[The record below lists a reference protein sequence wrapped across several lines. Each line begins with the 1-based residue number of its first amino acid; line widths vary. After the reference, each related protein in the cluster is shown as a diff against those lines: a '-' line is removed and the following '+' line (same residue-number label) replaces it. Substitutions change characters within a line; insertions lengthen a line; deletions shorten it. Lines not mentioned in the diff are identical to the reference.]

1 MVSVN
6 IAKDENSAA
15 DRRISFLSSQG
26 FREITPSRKRQ
37 GRCSAVSKSLI
48 A

>member
-6 IAKDENSAA
+6 MAKDENSAA

-37 GRCSAVSKSLI
+37 GRRSGVPKRLI
-48 A
+48 P